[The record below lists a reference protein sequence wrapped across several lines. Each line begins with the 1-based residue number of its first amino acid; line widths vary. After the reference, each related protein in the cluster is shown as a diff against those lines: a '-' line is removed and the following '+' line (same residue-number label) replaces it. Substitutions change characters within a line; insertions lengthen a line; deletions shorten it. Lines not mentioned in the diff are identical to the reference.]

1 MCYGQSSIGMA
12 YYLRGGG
19 WLPGCGTFPLRLKI
33 PLMHAGFPIPRDRS
47 LTAQKAAHAPIQ
59 NAMSSNSEELR
70 LPVTPSLESE
80 LQLAEELRKKTE
92 LLKLSREAVLVVDL
106 SDKIAFWSDGAEQL
120 YGWKRAEAL
129 GRSPLELLQTQLPR
143 PVAQIETILRRE
155 PHWEGELKQTTRY
168 GARISVSSR
177 WALWRDLS
185 GKTLGRFQLDS
196 DITRRKNVE
205 QELRVLS
212 GRLLTIRDEERRR
225 WARELHDSVG
235 QLLVGI
241 TMNLSILQRQL
252 DGAGPI
258 DAKFLSESMHL
269 TNEALQEIRTLSYLL
284 HPPMLDEVG
293 LASALRWFASGFS
306 KRSQI
311 EIDLEIPESLGRF
324 PRDLEIAAFRIV
336 QETLTNVHRHS
347 GSSTAKIFIWRST
360 NQLRLKVEDQ
370 GKGMILPATGKD
382 DRENAILG
390 VGISGIR
397 ERVRQLGGQMQIRS
411 GQWGTAVEVVFPLD
425 ESETYERGRG
435 ADED

>member
-1 MCYGQSSIGMA
+1 M
-12 YYLRGGG
+12 
-19 WLPGCGTFPLRLKI
+19 
-33 PLMHAGFPIPRDRS
+33 
-47 LTAQKAAHAPIQ
+47 AQKVAQAPIQ

-70 LPVTPSLESE
+70 LPVTPSLDSE
-80 LQLAEELRKKTE
+80 VQLAEELRQKTE

-106 SDKIAFWSDGAEQL
+106 SDKIVFWSDGAEQL

-155 PHWEGELKQTTRY
+155 PHWEGELKQITRY

-177 WALWRDLS
+177 WAVWRDLS

-311 EIDLEIPESLGRF
+311 EIALEIPDSLGRF

-347 GSSTAKIFIWRST
+347 GSSTAKINIWRST

-370 GKGMILPATGKD
+370 GKGMILPAFGKD
-382 DRENAILG
+382 DRESAILG

-411 GQWGTAVEVVFPLD
+411 GEWGTAVEVVFPL
-425 ESETYERGRG
+425 EEFELNERGRG
-435 ADED
+435 AAED

>member
-1 MCYGQSSIGMA
+1 MS
-12 YYLRGGG
+12 
-19 WLPGCGTFPLRLKI
+19 
-33 PLMHAGFPIPRDRS
+33 
-47 LTAQKAAHAPIQ
+47 QKAGQAPLQ
-59 NAMSSNSEELR
+59 NSTSSQSEEIR
-70 LPVTPSLESE
+70 ARVTSGLESE
-80 LQLAEELRKKTE
+80 AKLAEELRQKTE

-106 SDKIAFWSDGAEQL
+106 SDKIALWSDGAEQL

-129 GRSPLELLQTQLPR
+129 GKSPLELLQTQLPR

-155 PHWEGELKQTTRY
+155 PHWEGELKQITRY

-177 WALWRDLS
+177 WALWRDPS
-185 GKTLGRFQLDS
+185 GRTLGRLQLDS

-252 DGAGPI
+252 DGAAPL
-258 DAKFLSESMHL
+258 DSKFLSESMLL

-306 KRSQI
+306 KRSEI
-311 EIDLEIPESLGRF
+311 EIDLEIPEALGRF
-324 PRDLEIAAFRIV
+324 PRDLEIAVFRIV

-347 GSSTAKIFIWRST
+347 GSPTAKITIWRSAR
-360 NQLRLKVEDQ
+360 QLRLKVEDK
-370 GKGMILPATGKD
+370 GKGMTLPVSDKD
-382 DRENAILG
+382 DRESAILG

-397 ERVRQLGGQMQIRS
+397 ERVRQLAGQMQIRS
-411 GQWGTAVEVVFPLD
+411 GEWGTALEAVFPLE
-425 ESETYERGRG
+425 ESDVPERGHS
-435 ADED
+435 ATED

>member
-1 MCYGQSSIGMA
+1 M
-12 YYLRGGG
+12 
-19 WLPGCGTFPLRLKI
+19 
-33 PLMHAGFPIPRDRS
+33 
-47 LTAQKAAHAPIQ
+47 AQKAAQAPIQ
-59 NAMSSNSEELR
+59 NAMSSSSEDLR

-80 LQLAEELRKKTE
+80 VQLAEELRQKTE

-129 GRSPLELLQTQLPR
+129 GKSPLELLQTQLPR

-185 GKTLGRFQLDS
+185 GRTLGRFQLDS

-258 DAKFLSESMHL
+258 DGKFLSESMHL

-347 GSSTAKIFIWRST
+347 GSSTAKINIWRST

-370 GKGMILPATGKD
+370 GKGMILPAFGKD

-411 GQWGTAVEVVFPLD
+411 GEWGTALEVVFPLE
-425 ESETYERGRG
+425 ESELNDPGRG
-435 ADED
+435 AAED

>member
-1 MCYGQSSIGMA
+1 M
-12 YYLRGGG
+12 
-19 WLPGCGTFPLRLKI
+19 
-33 PLMHAGFPIPRDRS
+33 
-47 LTAQKAAHAPIQ
+47 AQKAAQAPIQ
-59 NAMSSNSEELR
+59 NAMSSSSEDLR

-80 LQLAEELRKKTE
+80 VQLAEGLRQKTE

-129 GRSPLELLQTQLPR
+129 GKSPLELLQTQLPR
-143 PVAQIETILRRE
+143 PAAQIETILRRE

-168 GARISVSSR
+168 GARISVSTR

-185 GKTLGRFQLDS
+185 GRTLGRFQLDS

-241 TMNLSILQRQL
+241 TMNLSILQRQF

-347 GSSTAKIFIWRST
+347 GSSTAKINIWRST

-370 GKGMILPATGKD
+370 GKGMILPAFGKD

-411 GQWGTAVEVVFPLD
+411 GEWGTALEVVFPLE
-425 ESETYERGRG
+425 ESELNDLGRG
-435 ADED
+435 AAED

>member
-1 MCYGQSSIGMA
+1 
-12 YYLRGGG
+12 
-19 WLPGCGTFPLRLKI
+19 
-33 PLMHAGFPIPRDRS
+33 MHASLPASRDR
-47 LTAQKAAHAPIQ
+47 LLMAQKAGQAPIQ
-59 NAMSSNSEELR
+59 NPMSSKSEETS
-70 LPVTPSLESE
+70 LPVTSVFESE
-80 LQLAEELRKKTE
+80 VQLAEELRQKTE
-92 LLKLSREAVLVVDL
+92 LLKLSREAVLVVDM

-120 YGWKRAEAL
+120 YGWKRADAL

-185 GKTLGRFQLDS
+185 GRTLGRFQLDS

-252 DGAGPI
+252 DGAAPL
-258 DAKFLSESMHL
+258 DSKFLSESMLL

-306 KRSQI
+306 KRS
-311 EIDLEIPESLGRF
+311 EIDIDLQIPESLGRF
-324 PRDLEIAAFRIV
+324 PRDLEIAVFRIV

-347 GSSTAKIFIWRST
+347 GSSTAKITIWRSG
-360 NQLRLKVEDQ
+360 NQLRLKVEDK
-370 GKGMILPATGKD
+370 GKGMTLPAIGKD

-397 ERVRQLGGQMQIRS
+397 ERVRQLAGQMQIRS
-411 GQWGTAVEVVFPLD
+411 GDWGTALEAVFPLE
-425 ESETYERGRG
+425 ESDVAERSRG
-435 ADED
+435 AAED

>member
-1 MCYGQSSIGMA
+1 M
-12 YYLRGGG
+12 
-19 WLPGCGTFPLRLKI
+19 
-33 PLMHAGFPIPRDRS
+33 
-47 LTAQKAAHAPIQ
+47 AQKAAQAPIQ
-59 NAMSSNSEELR
+59 NAMSSSSEDLR

-80 LQLAEELRKKTE
+80 VQLAEELRQKTE

-129 GRSPLELLQTQLPR
+129 GKSPLELLQTQLPR

-185 GKTLGRFQLDS
+185 GRTLGRFQLDS

-311 EIDLEIPESLGRF
+311 EIALEIAESLGRF

-347 GSSTAKIFIWRST
+347 GSSTAKINIWRST

-370 GKGMILPATGKD
+370 GKGMILPAFGKD
-382 DRENAILG
+382 DRESAILG

-411 GQWGTAVEVVFPLD
+411 GEWGTAVEVVFPLE
-425 ESETYERGRG
+425 ESELNELGRG
-435 ADED
+435 AAED

>member
-1 MCYGQSSIGMA
+1 M
-12 YYLRGGG
+12 
-19 WLPGCGTFPLRLKI
+19 
-33 PLMHAGFPIPRDRS
+33 
-47 LTAQKAAHAPIQ
+47 AQKAAQAPIQ
-59 NAMSSNSEELR
+59 NLTSPNPEELR
-70 LPVTPSLESE
+70 LPVTPSLDSE
-80 LQLAEELRKKTE
+80 VQLAEELRQKTE

-185 GKTLGRFQLDS
+185 GRTLGRFQLDS

-347 GSSTAKIFIWRST
+347 GSSTAKINIWRST

-370 GKGMILPATGKD
+370 GKGMILPAFGKD
-382 DRENAILG
+382 DRESAILG

-411 GQWGTAVEVVFPLD
+411 GEWGTAVEVVFPLE
-425 ESETYERGRG
+425 ESEFNERGRG
-435 ADED
+435 AAED

>member
-1 MCYGQSSIGMA
+1 M
-12 YYLRGGG
+12 
-19 WLPGCGTFPLRLKI
+19 
-33 PLMHAGFPIPRDRS
+33 
-47 LTAQKAAHAPIQ
+47 AQKAAQAPIQ
-59 NAMSSNSEELR
+59 NLTSPNPEELR
-70 LPVTPSLESE
+70 LPVAPSLDSE
-80 LQLAEELRKKTE
+80 VQLAEELRQKTE

-106 SDKIAFWSDGAEQL
+106 SDKIVFWSDGAEQL

-155 PHWEGELKQTTRY
+155 PHWEGELKQITRY

-177 WALWRDLS
+177 WAVWRDLS
-185 GKTLGRFQLDS
+185 GRTLGRFQLDS

-293 LASALRWFASGFS
+293 LASALRWFASGFT

-311 EIDLEIPESLGRF
+311 EIDLEISESLGRF

-347 GSSTAKIFIWRST
+347 GSSTAKINIWRST

-370 GKGMILPATGKD
+370 GKGMILPAFGKD
-382 DRENAILG
+382 DRESAILG

-397 ERVRQLGGQMQIRS
+397 ERVRQLRGQMQIRS
-411 GQWGTAVEVVFPLD
+411 GEWGTAVEVVFPL
-425 ESETYERGRG
+425 EEFELNERGRG
-435 ADED
+435 AAED

>member
-1 MCYGQSSIGMA
+1 M
-12 YYLRGGG
+12 
-19 WLPGCGTFPLRLKI
+19 
-33 PLMHAGFPIPRDRS
+33 
-47 LTAQKAAHAPIQ
+47 AQKAGQAPIQ
-59 NAMSSNSEELR
+59 NPMSSKPEEIR
-70 LPVTPSLESE
+70 LPVAPALESAT
-80 LQLAEELRKKTE
+80 QLAEELRQRTE

-120 YGWKRAEAL
+120 YGWKRADAL

-155 PHWEGELKQTTRY
+155 PHWEGELKQTTRF

-185 GKTLGRFQLDS
+185 GRTLGRFQLDS

-252 DGAGPI
+252 DGAAPL
-258 DAKFLSESMHL
+258 DSKFLSESMLL

-324 PRDLEIAAFRIV
+324 PRDLEIAIFRIV

-347 GSSTAKIFIWRST
+347 GSSTSKITIWRSA
-360 NQLRLKVEDQ
+360 NQLRLKVEDK
-370 GKGMILPATGKD
+370 GKGMTLPAIGKD

-397 ERVRQLGGQMQIRS
+397 ERVRQLAGQMQIRS
-411 GQWGTAVEVVFPLD
+411 GDWGTALEAVFPLE
-425 ESETYERGRG
+425 ESDVAERGRG
-435 ADED
+435 AAED

>member
-1 MCYGQSSIGMA
+1 MCYGQSSMGMA
-12 YYLRGGG
+12 YCWWEVVGLALRS
-19 WLPGCGTFPLRLKI
+19 LLRLKAS
-33 PLMHAGFPIPRDRS
+33 LMHARFSASRDRS
-47 LTAQKAAHAPIQ
+47 LMAQKAAQAPIQ
-59 NAMSSNSEELR
+59 NLTSPNPEELR
-70 LPVTPSLESE
+70 LPVAPSLDSE
-80 LQLAEELRKKTE
+80 VQLAEELRQKTE

-106 SDKIAFWSDGAEQL
+106 SDKLAFWSDGAEQL

-185 GKTLGRFQLDS
+185 GRTLGRFQLDS

-252 DGAGPI
+252 DGAAPI
-258 DAKFLSESMHL
+258 DSKFLSESMQL

-293 LASALRWFASGFS
+293 LASALRWFASGFT

-347 GSSTAKIFIWRST
+347 GSSTAKITIWRSA

-370 GKGMILPATGKD
+370 GKGMILPAFGKD

-397 ERVRQLGGQMQIRS
+397 ERVRQLAGQMQIRS
-411 GQWGTAVEVVFPLD
+411 GEWGTELEAVFPLE
-425 ESETYERGRG
+425 ESDVAERGRG
-435 ADED
+435 AAEN

>member
-1 MCYGQSSIGMA
+1 MPSGEE
-12 YYLRGGG
+12 RPN
-19 WLPGCGTFPLRLKI
+19 LPTDERVKLEPELTE
-33 PLMHAGFPIPRDRS
+33 RDK
-47 LTAQKAAHAPIQ
+47 L
-59 NAMSSNSEELR
+59 LD
-70 LPVTPSLESE
+70 
-80 LQLAEELRKKTE
+80 LA
-92 LLKLSREAVLVVDL
+92 REAVIVVDREG
-106 SDKIAFWSDGAEQL
+106 KILLWNEGAEQL
-120 YGWKRAEAL
+120 YGWSEEQAMGK
-129 GRSPLELLQTQLPR
+129 SPLQMLQTQLPR
-143 PVAQIETILRRE
+143 PLAQIENILRRE
-155 PHWEGELKQTTRY
+155 PHWDGELKQTTRQ
-168 GARISVSSR
+168 GTRITVASR
-177 WALWRDLS
+177 WALWRDDS
-185 GKTLGRFQLDS
+185 GRELGHFQLDT

-311 EIDLEIPESLGRF
+311 EIALEIPESLGRF

-347 GSSTAKIFIWRST
+347 GSSTAKINIWRST

-370 GKGMILPATGKD
+370 GKGMILPAFGKD

-411 GQWGTAVEVVFPLD
+411 GEWGTALEVVFPLE
-425 ESETYERGRG
+425 ESELNDLGRG
-435 ADED
+435 AAED

>member
-1 MCYGQSSIGMA
+1 MS
-12 YYLRGGG
+12 
-19 WLPGCGTFPLRLKI
+19 
-33 PLMHAGFPIPRDRS
+33 
-47 LTAQKAAHAPIQ
+47 QKAGQAPLQ
-59 NAMSSNSEELR
+59 NSTSSQSEEIR
-70 LPVTPSLESE
+70 ARVTSGLESE
-80 LQLAEELRKKTE
+80 AKLAEELRQKTE

-106 SDKIAFWSDGAEQL
+106 SDKIALWSDGAEQL

-129 GRSPLELLQTQLPR
+129 GKSPLELLQTQLPR

-155 PHWEGELKQTTRY
+155 PHWEGELKQITRY

-177 WALWRDLS
+177 WALWRDPS
-185 GKTLGRFQLDS
+185 GRTLGRLQLDS

-252 DGAGPI
+252 DGAAPL
-258 DAKFLSESMHL
+258 DSKFLSESMLL

-306 KRSQI
+306 KRSEI
-311 EIDLEIPESLGRF
+311 EIDLEIPEALGRF
-324 PRDLEIAAFRIV
+324 PRDLEIAVFRIV

-347 GSSTAKIFIWRST
+347 GSSTAKITIWRSAR
-360 NQLRLKVEDQ
+360 QLRLKVEDK
-370 GKGMILPATGKD
+370 GKGMTLPVSDKD
-382 DRENAILG
+382 DRESAILG

-397 ERVRQLGGQMQIRS
+397 ERVRQLAGQMQIRS
-411 GQWGTAVEVVFPLD
+411 GEWGTALEAVFPLE
-425 ESETYERGRG
+425 ESDVPERGHG
-435 ADED
+435 ATED

>member
-1 MCYGQSSIGMA
+1 M
-12 YYLRGGG
+12 
-19 WLPGCGTFPLRLKI
+19 T
-33 PLMHAGFPIPRDRS
+33 
-47 LTAQKAAHAPIQ
+47 QKAAQAPIQ
-59 NAMSSNSEELR
+59 NLTSPNPEELR
-70 LPVTPSLESE
+70 LPVAPSLDSE
-80 LQLAEELRKKTE
+80 VQLAEELRQKTE

-155 PHWEGELKQTTRY
+155 PHWEGELKQITRY

-185 GKTLGRFQLDS
+185 GRTLGRFQLDS

-293 LASALRWFASGFS
+293 LASALRWFASGFT

-347 GSSTAKIFIWRST
+347 GSSTAKINIWRST

-370 GKGMILPATGKD
+370 GKGMILPAFGKD
-382 DRENAILG
+382 DRESAILG

-411 GQWGTAVEVVFPLD
+411 GEWGTAVEVVFPL
-425 ESETYERGRG
+425 EEFELNERGRG
-435 ADED
+435 AAED

>member
-1 MCYGQSSIGMA
+1 M
-12 YYLRGGG
+12 
-19 WLPGCGTFPLRLKI
+19 
-33 PLMHAGFPIPRDRS
+33 
-47 LTAQKAAHAPIQ
+47 AQKAAQAPIQ
-59 NAMSSNSEELR
+59 NAMSSSSEDLR

-80 LQLAEELRKKTE
+80 VQLAEELRQKTE

-129 GRSPLELLQTQLPR
+129 GKSPLELLQTQLPR

-185 GKTLGRFQLDS
+185 GRTLGRFQLDS

-347 GSSTAKIFIWRST
+347 GSSTAKINIWRST

-370 GKGMILPATGKD
+370 GKGMILPAFGKD

-411 GQWGTAVEVVFPLD
+411 GEWGTAVEVVFPLE
-425 ESETYERGRG
+425 ESELNDLGRG
-435 ADED
+435 AVED

>member
-1 MCYGQSSIGMA
+1 M
-12 YYLRGGG
+12 
-19 WLPGCGTFPLRLKI
+19 
-33 PLMHAGFPIPRDRS
+33 
-47 LTAQKAAHAPIQ
+47 AQKAAQAPIQ
-59 NAMSSNSEELR
+59 NAMSSSSEDLR

-80 LQLAEELRKKTE
+80 VPLAEELRQKTE

-129 GRSPLELLQTQLPR
+129 GKSPLELLQTQLPR

-185 GKTLGRFQLDS
+185 GRTLGRFQLDS

-347 GSSTAKIFIWRST
+347 GSSTAKINIWRST

-370 GKGMILPATGKD
+370 GKGMILPAFGKD

-411 GQWGTAVEVVFPLD
+411 GEWGTAVEVVFPLE
-425 ESETYERGRG
+425 ESELNDLGRG
-435 ADED
+435 AVED

>member
-1 MCYGQSSIGMA
+1 MM
-12 YYLRGGG
+12 
-19 WLPGCGTFPLRLKI
+19 
-33 PLMHAGFPIPRDRS
+33 
-47 LTAQKAAHAPIQ
+47 AQKAAQAPIQ
-59 NAMSSNSEELR
+59 NAMSSSSEDLR

-80 LQLAEELRKKTE
+80 VQLAEELRQKTE

-129 GRSPLELLQTQLPR
+129 GKSPLELLQTQLPR

-185 GKTLGRFQLDS
+185 GRTLGRFQLDS

-347 GSSTAKIFIWRST
+347 GSSTAKINIWRST

-370 GKGMILPATGKD
+370 GKGMILPAFGKD

-411 GQWGTAVEVVFPLD
+411 GEWGTALEVVFPLE
-425 ESETYERGRG
+425 ESELNDLGRG
-435 ADED
+435 AAED

>member
-1 MCYGQSSIGMA
+1 M
-12 YYLRGGG
+12 
-19 WLPGCGTFPLRLKI
+19 
-33 PLMHAGFPIPRDRS
+33 
-47 LTAQKAAHAPIQ
+47 AQKAAQAPIQ
-59 NAMSSNSEELR
+59 NLTSPNPEELR
-70 LPVTPSLESE
+70 LPVTPSLDSE
-80 LQLAEELRKKTE
+80 VQLAEELRQKTE

-106 SDKIAFWSDGAEQL
+106 SDKIVFWSDGAEQL

-129 GRSPLELLQTQLPR
+129 GISPLELLQTQLPR

-155 PHWEGELKQTTRY
+155 PHWEGELKQITRY

-177 WALWRDLS
+177 WAVWRDLS

-258 DAKFLSESMHL
+258 DSKFLSESMHL

-293 LASALRWFASGFS
+293 LASALRWFASGFT

-347 GSSTAKIFIWRST
+347 GSSTAKINIWRST

-370 GKGMILPATGKD
+370 GKGMILPAFGKD
-382 DRENAILG
+382 DRESAILG

-411 GQWGTAVEVVFPLD
+411 GEWGTAVEVVFPL
-425 ESETYERGRG
+425 EEFELNERGRG
-435 ADED
+435 AAED

>member
-1 MCYGQSSIGMA
+1 M
-12 YYLRGGG
+12 
-19 WLPGCGTFPLRLKI
+19 
-33 PLMHAGFPIPRDRS
+33 
-47 LTAQKAAHAPIQ
+47 AQKAAQAPIQ
-59 NAMSSNSEELR
+59 NLTSPNPEELR
-70 LPVTPSLESE
+70 LPVTPSLDSE
-80 LQLAEELRKKTE
+80 VQLAEELRQKTE

-106 SDKIAFWSDGAEQL
+106 SDKIVLWSDGAEQL

-155 PHWEGELKQTTRY
+155 PHWEGELKQITRY

-177 WALWRDLS
+177 WAVWRDLS

-311 EIDLEIPESLGRF
+311 EITLEIPESLGRF

-336 QETLTNVHRHS
+336 QETLANVHRHS
-347 GSSTAKIFIWRST
+347 GSSTAKINIWRST
-360 NQLRLKVEDQ
+360 SQLRLKVEDQ
-370 GKGMILPATGKD
+370 GKGMILPAFGKD

-411 GQWGTAVEVVFPLD
+411 GEWGTAVEVVFPLE
-425 ESETYERGRG
+425 ESEVNECGRS
-435 ADED
+435 AAED

>member
-1 MCYGQSSIGMA
+1 M
-12 YYLRGGG
+12 
-19 WLPGCGTFPLRLKI
+19 
-33 PLMHAGFPIPRDRS
+33 
-47 LTAQKAAHAPIQ
+47 AQKAAQAPIQ
-59 NAMSSNSEELR
+59 NAMSSSSEDLR

-80 LQLAEELRKKTE
+80 VQLAEELRQKTE

-129 GRSPLELLQTQLPR
+129 GKSPLELLQTQLPR

-185 GKTLGRFQLDS
+185 GRTLGRFQLDS

-241 TMNLSILQRQL
+241 TMNVSILQRQL

-258 DAKFLSESMHL
+258 DGKFLSESMHL

-347 GSSTAKIFIWRST
+347 GSSTAKINIWRST

-370 GKGMILPATGKD
+370 GKGMILPAFGKD

-411 GQWGTAVEVVFPLD
+411 GEWGTALEVVFPLE
-425 ESETYERGRG
+425 ESELNDLGRG
-435 ADED
+435 AAED

>member
-1 MCYGQSSIGMA
+1 M
-12 YYLRGGG
+12 
-19 WLPGCGTFPLRLKI
+19 
-33 PLMHAGFPIPRDRS
+33 
-47 LTAQKAAHAPIQ
+47 AQKAAQAPTQHAMP
-59 NAMSSNSEELR
+59 SNSEELR
-70 LPVTPSLESE
+70 LPVSPSLEPE
-80 LQLAEELRKKTE
+80 VPLAEELRQKTE

-106 SDKIAFWSDGAEQL
+106 SDKIALWSDGAEQL
-120 YGWKRAEAL
+120 YGWKRAEAV

-185 GKTLGRFQLDS
+185 GRTLGRFQLDS

-311 EIDLEIPESLGRF
+311 EIALEIPESLGRF

-347 GSSTAKIFIWRST
+347 GSSTAKINIWRST

-370 GKGMILPATGKD
+370 GKGMILPAFGKD

-411 GQWGTAVEVVFPLD
+411 GEWGTAVEVVFPLE
-425 ESETYERGRG
+425 ESELNELGRG
-435 ADED
+435 AAED

>member
-1 MCYGQSSIGMA
+1 M
-12 YYLRGGG
+12 
-19 WLPGCGTFPLRLKI
+19 
-33 PLMHAGFPIPRDRS
+33 
-47 LTAQKAAHAPIQ
+47 AQKAAQAPIQ
-59 NAMSSNSEELR
+59 NAMSSSSDDLR
-70 LPVTPSLESE
+70 LPVAPSLESE
-80 LQLAEELRKKTE
+80 VQLAEELRQKTE

-129 GRSPLELLQTQLPR
+129 GKSPLELLQTQLPR

-185 GKTLGRFQLDS
+185 GRTLGRFQLDS

-258 DAKFLSESMHL
+258 DGKFLSESMHL

-347 GSSTAKIFIWRST
+347 GSSTAKINIWRST

-370 GKGMILPATGKD
+370 GKGMILPAFGKD

-411 GQWGTAVEVVFPLD
+411 GEWGTALEVVFPLE
-425 ESETYERGRG
+425 ESELNDLGRG
-435 ADED
+435 AAED

>member
-1 MCYGQSSIGMA
+1 M
-12 YYLRGGG
+12 
-19 WLPGCGTFPLRLKI
+19 
-33 PLMHAGFPIPRDRS
+33 
-47 LTAQKAAHAPIQ
+47 AQKAAQAPIQ
-59 NAMSSNSEELR
+59 NAMSSSSEDLR

-80 LQLAEELRKKTE
+80 VQLAEELRQKTE

-129 GRSPLELLQTQLPR
+129 GKSPLELLQTQLPR

-185 GKTLGRFQLDS
+185 GRTLGRFQLDS

-258 DAKFLSESMHL
+258 DGKFLSESMHL

-347 GSSTAKIFIWRST
+347 GSSTAKINIWRST

-370 GKGMILPATGKD
+370 GKGMILPAFGKD

-411 GQWGTAVEVVFPLD
+411 GEWGTAVEVVFPLE
-425 ESETYERGRG
+425 ESELNDLGRG
-435 ADED
+435 AVED

>member
-1 MCYGQSSIGMA
+1 M
-12 YYLRGGG
+12 
-19 WLPGCGTFPLRLKI
+19 T
-33 PLMHAGFPIPRDRS
+33 
-47 LTAQKAAHAPIQ
+47 QKAAQAPIQ
-59 NAMSSNSEELR
+59 NLTSPNPEELR
-70 LPVTPSLESE
+70 LPVAPSLDSE
-80 LQLAEELRKKTE
+80 VQLAEELRQKTE

-185 GKTLGRFQLDS
+185 GRTLGRFQLDS

-293 LASALRWFASGFS
+293 LASALRWFASGFT

-347 GSSTAKIFIWRST
+347 GSSTAKINIWRST

-370 GKGMILPATGKD
+370 GKGMILPAFGKD
-382 DRENAILG
+382 DRESAILG

-411 GQWGTAVEVVFPLD
+411 GEWGTAVEVVFPL
-425 ESETYERGRG
+425 EEFELNERGRG
-435 ADED
+435 AAED

>member
-1 MCYGQSSIGMA
+1 M
-12 YYLRGGG
+12 
-19 WLPGCGTFPLRLKI
+19 
-33 PLMHAGFPIPRDRS
+33 
-47 LTAQKAAHAPIQ
+47 AQKAAQAPIQ
-59 NAMSSNSEELR
+59 NAMSSSSEDLR

-80 LQLAEELRKKTE
+80 VQLAEELRQKTE

-129 GRSPLELLQTQLPR
+129 GKSPLELLQTQLPR

-185 GKTLGRFQLDS
+185 GRTLGRFQLDS

-347 GSSTAKIFIWRST
+347 GSSTAKINIWRST

-370 GKGMILPATGKD
+370 GKGMILPAFGKD

-411 GQWGTAVEVVFPLD
+411 GEWGTALEVVFPLE
-425 ESETYERGRG
+425 ESELNDLGRG
-435 ADED
+435 AAED

>member
-1 MCYGQSSIGMA
+1 MGNPAQVWHITKRRCLASGLLNPRAGFQ
-12 YYLRGGG
+12 RQ
-19 WLPGCGTFPLRLKI
+19 T
-33 PLMHAGFPIPRDRS
+33 LMHARFPASRDH
-47 LTAQKAAHAPIQ
+47 LLMAQKVGHAPIQ
-59 NAMSSNSEELR
+59 NPMSSKPEEIR
-70 LPVTPSLESE
+70 LPVTPALEPAT
-80 LQLAEELRKKTE
+80 QLAEELRQKTE

-129 GRSPLELLQTQLPR
+129 GKSPLELLQTQLPR

-185 GKTLGRFQLDS
+185 GRTLGRFQLDS

-311 EIDLEIPESLGRF
+311 EIDLEIPESLVRF
-324 PRDLEIAAFRIV
+324 PRDLEIAVFRIV

-347 GSSTAKIFIWRST
+347 GSSTAKINIWRST

-370 GKGMILPATGKD
+370 GKGMILPAFGKD

-411 GQWGTAVEVVFPLD
+411 GEWGTALEVVFPLE
-425 ESETYERGRG
+425 ESELNDLGRG
-435 ADED
+435 AAED